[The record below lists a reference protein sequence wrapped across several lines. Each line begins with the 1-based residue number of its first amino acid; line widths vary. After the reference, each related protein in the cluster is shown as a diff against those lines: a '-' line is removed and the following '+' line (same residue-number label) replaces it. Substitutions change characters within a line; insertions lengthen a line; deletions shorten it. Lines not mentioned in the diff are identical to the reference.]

1 MKLLRTI
8 ILTMLVCAAT
18 VYLMSVDNFP
28 QTQGA
33 SK

>member
-8 ILTMLVCAAT
+8 AITLLVCSAT